1 MNGRAAAQA
10 KAPGSTGGD
19 PEGRSQGRGQA
30 QEPSTLWQSVW
41 PFHHPASSGAHGV
54 HGDGPVVGSRGL
66 G

>member
-19 PEGRSQGRGQA
+19 SEGHSQGRCQA
-30 QEPSTLWQSVW
+30 QEPYALRQSVL
-41 PFHHPASSGAHGV
+41 PFHHPASSGAHRV